1 MKIGKFEA
9 EQLSE
14 GTFEVSASGSI
25 RRAEVDSKPKVKMGE
40 NPGFSRIA
48 LDPLLIRS
56 EQLNIVVDAGLGI
69 GLDKKERD
77 SSVSNLHTN
86 LEIFGLIPEDID
98 YVIISHLHYDHM
110 AGLTYTGSDLETHP
124 TLPNAEILIHQKEW
138 DHAISLIDER
148 NPVDGMGY
156 EIDELY
162 RLAADGY
169 IHFIQEDY
177 FELMSGLEVLKTGG
191 HTPGHQIVRI
201 TGNKETAYFCGDL
214 LPNEFQLNQY
224 SMKRADYDPEQT
236 KKVKTML
243 LQRAFHERATLFF
256 YHSLKQKSGKL
267 GKDQNRKYILQ
278 KSES

>member
-1 MKIGKFEA
+1 MQIGPFEV

-25 RRAEVDSKPKVKMGE
+25 RRATTDAKPKIQKGE
-40 NPGFSRIA
+40 PPGYSRIA
-48 LDPLLIRS
+48 LDPLLIRTQ
-56 EQLNIVVDAGLGI
+56 ELNVIVDAGLGI

-77 SSVSNLHTN
+77 SGVSNLHTN
-86 LEIFGLIPEDID
+86 LEIFGISPEDIN
-98 YVIISHLHYDHM
+98 YVILSHLHYDHM
-110 AGLTYTGSDLETHP
+110 AGLTYTSANLETRP
-124 TLPNAEILIHQKEW
+124 TLPNAEILVHQKEW
-138 DHAISLIDER
+138 DYAISMIDQR
-148 NPVDGMGY
+148 NPVEGMGY

-169 IHFIQEDY
+169 IHFIQDDY
-177 FELMSGLEVLKTGG
+177 YKLMTGLEILKTGG

-201 TGNKETAYFCGDL
+201 TGNKQTAYFCGDL
-214 LPNEFQLNQY
+214 IPNEFQLNQY
-224 SMKRADYDPEQT
+224 SMKRADVDSEQT

-267 GKDQNRKYILQ
+267 GKDKNRKYVLKNAGI
-278 KSES
+278 

>member
-1 MKIGKFEA
+1 MNIGQFEA

-25 RRAEVDSKPKVKMGE
+25 RRAEVDTKPKVKMGE

-56 EQLNIVVDAGLGI
+56 EQLNVIVDAGLGI

-77 SSVSNLHTN
+77 PSVSNLHTN
-86 LEIFGLIPEDID
+86 LEIFGLRPEDID
-98 YVIISHLHYDHM
+98 YVIITHLHYDHM
-110 AGLTYTGSDLETHP
+110 AGLTYTGTDLETHP

-138 DHAISLIDER
+138 DYAISLLDER

-162 RLAADGY
+162 RLAADGL
-169 IHFIQEDY
+169 IHFIQDDY
-177 FELMSGLEVLKTGG
+177 FELMPGLEILKTGG

-201 TGNKETAYFCGDL
+201 TGNKETGYFCGDL
-214 LPNEFQLNQY
+214 VPNEFQLNQY
-224 SMKRADYDPEQT
+224 SMKRADHDPEQT
-236 KKVKTML
+236 KKVKTLL
-243 LQRAFHERATLFF
+243 LQRAFHEHATLFF
-256 YHSLKQKSGKL
+256 YHSLKQKAGKL
-267 GKDQNRKYILQ
+267 SKDKNRKYILQ
-278 KSES
+278 GTQI